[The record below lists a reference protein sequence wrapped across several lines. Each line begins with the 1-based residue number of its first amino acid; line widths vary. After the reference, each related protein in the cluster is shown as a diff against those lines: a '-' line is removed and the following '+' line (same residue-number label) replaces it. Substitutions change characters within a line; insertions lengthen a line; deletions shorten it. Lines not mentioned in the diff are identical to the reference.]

1 MRDEVDTD
9 FWYNYWLGL
18 ESQLVFSC
26 IDSDTPTSIVKI
38 AIVKSP
44 NIALMKD
51 MHGWRW
57 DHDHHFLS
65 KWFRDCFTCASR
77 TYNGTIDLGDCYSA
91 EYGGSET
98 VLHVLRERTMAQS
111 IWETVI
117 QPSMVIAFY
126 DMPLHEWIT
135 DVAALWMQIMF
146 SEEISDYVAKELRQ
160 SMWLLSPSLLWLR
173 DRHVQSKIDNLE
185 VVQILHKQSDALASY
200 ALVEAKILL
209 LNRSWRVQV
218 HHILRERN
226 LVTDRIVAMRH
237 GGSIGTLEFTT
248 VHADI
253 VVLVNKEAKDD
264 R

>member
-1 MRDEVDTD
+1 
-9 FWYNYWLGL
+9 
-18 ESQLVFSC
+18 
-26 IDSDTPTSIVKI
+26 
-38 AIVKSP
+38 
-44 NIALMKD
+44 
-51 MHGWRW
+51 
-57 DHDHHFLS
+57 
-65 KWFRDCFTCASR
+65 
-77 TYNGTIDLGDCYSA
+77 
-91 EYGGSET
+91 
-98 VLHVLRERTMAQS
+98 
-111 IWETVI
+111 
-117 QPSMVIAFY
+117 
-126 DMPLHEWIT
+126 
-135 DVAALWMQIMF
+135 MF